1 MKLLWQ
7 DEQGPTLEEGPSF
20 YMAETTTVIEEETME
35 KNCDEPE
42 QCATAFQSGQGFA
55 IAPEKR

>member
-20 YMAETTTVIEEETME
+20 YMAKTTAVIEEETME
-35 KNCDEPE
+35 ENCEEPE
-42 QCATAFQSGQGFA
+42 QCATAFQSGQGFS
-55 IAPEKR
+55 IASEKR